1 MIALA
6 DSIAA
11 RPNNSTPPPPE
22 CTLHPSL
29 RSGKDLDRA
38 QNPILDGLIG
48 RTEAAMLLLLAS
60 LRPLPTSQTSP
71 LSNARTPSPLASAF
85 SDDVSLEELRAEQ
98 VCLVRHQQVSFMQ
111 RLSARCPSCDSAT
124 CAQPAAICG
133 HASPISLFFPRAP
146 APPLSPPSSQS
157 ASGSNSTRRA
167 R

>member
-98 VCLVRHQQVSFMQ
+98 ECLCQSISFVG
-111 RLSARCPSCDSAT
+111 PD
-124 CAQPAAICG
+124 
-133 HASPISLFFPRAP
+133 
-146 APPLSPPSSQS
+146 
-157 ASGSNSTRRA
+157 GSEVPFSRMVGRIVVLTDG
-167 R
+167 